1 MTMKFFTKDKKPK
14 LYDVLAA
21 AVVAAAAIT
30 VLHFAGKGELSLVSA
45 VLLDVF
51 FLYLTVRLV
60 VACGGQIRYNPYS
73 YNTIFYAGFA
83 LFSLSVLITHIVLT
97 FRIAAHPD
105 VYGTDMI
112 ISILASSARNYM
124 ILSAPFILVFSVA
137 LCVSNVSLIKH
148 EGLRLVNVLGI
159 VLSALMISGEV
170 FMFTFDYNVS
180 GSQTEVMIHDL
191 FVNVFA
197 AVYLYYECMI
207 IGVIFAEILVCRHE
221 PAYDKDFVI
230 ILGCGLRKDGT
241 PTPLLAG
248 RIDRAI
254 AFAEKQE
261 KKTGKKITFI
271 TSGGKGGDE
280 RVSESLAMKRY
291 LIEHGVPE
299 DRIIEEDQSVDT
311 MQNMRFSN
319 EKIKAAGG
327 GKAVFSTTNYHVF
340 RSGICSARVRMR
352 AEGVGA
358 RTKWYFWPNA
368 SVREFVCLLVAHKRK
383 QAIILAALAA
393 AYVALTLL
401 MYR

>member
-1 MTMKFFTKDKKPK
+1 MKFFTKEKKPK

-21 AVVAAAAIT
+21 AAAAAAAVA
-30 VLHFAGKGELSLVSA
+30 VLHFAGKGELPLISA
-45 VLLDVF
+45 IVLDVF
-51 FLYLTVRLV
+51 FLYLTARLV
-60 VACGGQIRYNPYS
+60 IACEGQIRYNPYS

-97 FRIAAHPD
+97 VRIAAHPD
-105 VYGTDMI
+105 VYGTGMI
-112 ISILASSARNYM
+112 VSILASSARNYM
-124 ILSAPFILVFSVA
+124 ILSAPFILVISIA

-148 EGLRLVNVLGI
+148 EGFRPVNVLGI
-159 VLSALMISGEV
+159 VLSALLISGEV
-170 FMFTFDYNVS
+170 FMFTFDHSAS
-180 GSQTEVMIHDL
+180 GSQSQVMIHDL
-191 FVNVFA
+191 LVNVFA
-197 AVYLYYECMI
+197 AVYLYFECMI
-207 IGVIFAEILVCRHE
+207 IGVIFAEVLVCRHE

-248 RIDRAI
+248 RVDRAI

-261 KKTGKKITFI
+261 KTSGKRITFI
-271 TSGGKGGDE
+271 TSGGKGDDE
-280 RVSESLAMKRY
+280 HVSESASMKRY
-291 LIEHGVPE
+291 MLEHGVPE

-311 MQNMRFSN
+311 VQNMRFSN

-340 RSGICSARVRMR
+340 RSGICSARVKMR
-352 AEGVGA
+352 AEGIGA

-368 SVREFVCLLVAHKRK
+368 SVREFACLLVAHKRK
-383 QAIILAALAA
+383 QAIILAALTA